1 MPAFR
6 EESPSV
12 VITSHNTVAEVTK
25 RAELMEQL
33 QSNTRKFDEMV
44 HDFEAGTK
52 VIMFDH
58 TIENF
63 ILKRY
68 NAASIDFAKKAGN
81 GFTYVMARL
90 LFVKPGKP
98 TPIYA
103 SVKTGLAFEKWSAKA
118 QTAWDQADDG
128 YTSKRYFYFLLF
140 SVRPVT

>member
-1 MPAFR
+1 
-6 EESPSV
+6 
-12 VITSHNTVAEVTK
+12 
-25 RAELMEQL
+25 MEQL

-68 NAASIDFAKKAGN
+68 NAASIDFALNASK
-81 GFTYVMARL
+81 GFTYVMVRL

-103 SVKTGLAFEKWSAKA
+103 SKRTGLDFEKWSAKT

>member
-1 MPAFR
+1 MPPIR
-6 EESPSV
+6 EKSPLV
-12 VITSHNTVAEVTK
+12 VITSHNTVAEVRK
-25 RAELMEQL
+25 RAELMKQL
-33 QSNTRKFDEMV
+33 QSNTRKYEEMV
-44 HDFEAGTK
+44 HIFPAEIK
-52 VIMFDH
+52 NVMFAH

-68 NAASIDFAKKAGN
+68 NAASIDFALTASK
-81 GFTYVMARL
+81 GFTYVMVRL

-103 SVKTGLAFEKWSAKA
+103 SKRTGLDFEKWSAKA